1 MTGGCGKTGY
11 YGLFLSNSK
20 SQNKAIKNPNLSS
33 GNLGYRRVGA
43 TRLELV
49 TSGLT
54 VKRPTNRT
62 PRKY

>member
-20 SQNKAIKNPNLSS
+20 SKNKAIKKPNLSS

-49 TSGLT
+49 TSAL
-54 VKRPTNRT
+54 
-62 PRKY
+62 